1 MITWPTVAH
10 LIIQQQLVG
19 TIVSANDGH
28 SAITVCGIIDSHL
41 GKRYG
46 RLPKSLDKRCLKLEF
61 LPPPVQLP
69 KTQPEQHRQQQQGDE
84 SRSPTRPKE
93 PVTELQLHGIPH
105 RELDS
110 SRWLGFEYT
119 GGPTI
124 NHRNPSMLIKTI
136 VILMLLLILASLGS
150 GLFFLIRDQ
159 GRNPRT
165 VRALTVRIALSVTLF
180 VLLMLAYATGLLTPH
195 GL

>member
-1 MITWPTVAH
+1 
-10 LIIQQQLVG
+10 
-19 TIVSANDGH
+19 
-28 SAITVCGIIDSHL
+28 
-41 GKRYG
+41 
-46 RLPKSLDKRCLKLEF
+46 
-61 LPPPVQLP
+61 
-69 KTQPEQHRQQQQGDE
+69 
-84 SRSPTRPKE
+84 
-93 PVTELQLHGIPH
+93 
-105 RELDS
+105 
-110 SRWLGFEYT
+110 
-119 GGPTI
+119 
-124 NHRNPSMLIKTI
+124 MLIKTI